1 MNKELVKYF
10 VDQVKEMKML
20 DEFYKETILEHI
32 IYLKWKGK
40 PKTFKRVGKKILK
53 NKL

>member
-1 MNKELVKYF
+1 MNKHLVKYF
-10 VDQVKEMKML
+10 VDQVKEMKLL

-32 IYLKWKGK
+32 IYLKGK
-40 PKTFKRVGKKILK
+40 PKTLKSRQKNSK